1 MKYIFLKAGK
11 AKDVFRSLSKEV
23 YLQTKFGKVIE
34 IPDKLPRNQGGEMT
48 EFRAKVIEWANKQG
62 YTFRLTSEETEE
74 LLRLLKQTEGS
85 YWVSLDSEH
94 FRIENNQEE

>member
-1 MKYIFLKAGK
+1 
-11 AKDVFRSLSKEV
+11 
-23 YLQTKFGKVIE
+23 
-34 IPDKLPRNQGGEMT
+34 MT

-94 FRIENNQEE
+94 FRIENN

>member
-34 IPDKLPRNQGGEMT
+34 ILNKLPRN
-48 EFRAKVIEWANKQG
+48 
-62 YTFRLTSEETEE
+62 
-74 LLRLLKQTEGS
+74 
-85 YWVSLDSEH
+85 
-94 FRIENNQEE
+94 